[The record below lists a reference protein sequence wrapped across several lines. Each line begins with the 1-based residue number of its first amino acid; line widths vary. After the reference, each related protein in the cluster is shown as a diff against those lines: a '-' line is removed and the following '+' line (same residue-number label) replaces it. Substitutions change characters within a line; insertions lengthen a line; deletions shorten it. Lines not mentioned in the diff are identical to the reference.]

1 VLLVTLIFG
10 SFKFFA
16 VRTLFETTSYLGV
29 RVEVAVGAGAG
40 GVKRPVA
47 KVCEAIHVDAV
58 RLGPA

>member
-10 SFKFFA
+10 SFKLFA

-29 RVEVAVGAGAG
+29 RVEVAVGAGACAN
-40 GVKRPVA
+40 KRPGA
-47 KVCEAIHVDAV
+47 KVCEAIHLDAV